1 MTRIYD
7 TFLAGGL
14 VMWPLLGLSVVTL
27 ACILERSWFWLRL
40 VIQEKQVVREIFAA
54 AKVDLEKA
62 EKVAESSQ
70 TLAISRFLVEP
81 LKLKNPTPETF
92 HLAIKAACDREC
104 MAMRKGNMLLEGVVA
119 ITPLLGILGTANG
132 LFTVFTHL
140 KTNSV
145 GITDFSTVTSGIL
158 EALISS
164 ITGISVA
171 ICAFVFFRI
180 FLCLQSRQIRFF
192 SQVGNELELIY
203 LQCWH
208 EPSIQATAQ
217 NQSEH
222 STLNSEL
229 KSTTDNSLKQE

>member
-14 VMWPLLGLSVVTL
+14 VMWPLLGLSVLTL
-27 ACILERSWFWLRL
+27 ACILERSWFWLKL
-40 VIQEKQVVREIFAA
+40 VIQEKRVVREIFAA

-62 EKVAESSQ
+62 EKIAESSQ

-81 LKLKNPTPETF
+81 LRLKNPTPETF
-92 HLAIKAACDREC
+92 HLAIKAACDKEC
-104 MAMRKGNMLLEGVVA
+104 MAMRKGDMLLESVVA
-119 ITPLLGILGTANG
+119 IAPLLGILGTANG
-132 LFTVFTHL
+132 VFTVFTHL

-145 GITDFSTVTSGIL
+145 GITDFSTVTSGIV

-164 ITGISVA
+164 ITGIAVA
-171 ICAFVFFRI
+171 IFAFVFFRI
-180 FLCLQSRQIRFF
+180 FLCLQSQQMNFF

-208 EPSIQATAQ
+208 QPSTQP
-217 NQSEH
+217 
-222 STLNSEL
+222 STQTNNDSVNS
-229 KSTTDNSLKQE
+229 

>member
-14 VMWPLLGLSVVTL
+14 VMWPLLGLSVLTL
-27 ACILERSWFWLRL
+27 ACILERSWFWLKL

-62 EKVAESSQ
+62 EKIAESSQ
-70 TLAISRFLVEP
+70 TLAISRFLIEP
-81 LKLKNPTPETF
+81 LRLKNPTPETF
-92 HLAIKAACDREC
+92 HLAIKAACDKEC
-104 MAMRKGNMLLEGVVA
+104 MAMRKGDMLLESVVA
-119 ITPLLGILGTANG
+119 IAPLLGILGTANG

-145 GITDFSTVTSGIL
+145 GITDFSTVTSGIV

-164 ITGISVA
+164 ITGIAVA
-171 ICAFVFFRI
+171 IFAFVFFRI
-180 FLCLQSRQIRFF
+180 FLCLQSQQMSFF

-208 EPSIQATAQ
+208 QPSTQP
-217 NQSEH
+217 
-222 STLNSEL
+222 STQTNNDSVNS
-229 KSTTDNSLKQE
+229 

>member
-14 VMWPLLGLSVVTL
+14 VMWPLLGLSVLTL
-27 ACILERSWFWLRL
+27 ACILERSWFWLKL
-40 VIQEKQVVREIFAA
+40 VIQEKQVVREILAA

-62 EKVAESSQ
+62 EEIAETSQ

-81 LKLKNPTPETF
+81 LRLKNATPETF
-92 HLAIKAACDREC
+92 HLAIKAACDKEC
-104 MAMRKGNMLLEGVVA
+104 MAMRKGDMLLESVVA
-119 ITPLLGILGTANG
+119 IAPLLGILGTANG
-132 LFTVFTHL
+132 LFTVFTNL

-145 GITDFSTVTSGIL
+145 GITDFSTVTSGIV

-164 ITGISVA
+164 ITGIAVA
-171 ICAFVFFRI
+171 ISAFIFFRV
-180 FLCLQSRQIRFF
+180 FLCLQSQQMSFF

-208 EPSIQATAQ
+208 QPSTQR
-217 NQSEH
+217 
-222 STLNSEL
+222 
-229 KSTTDNSLKQE
+229 TTQTNNDQ

>member
-14 VMWPLLGLSVVTL
+14 VMWPLLGLSVLTL
-27 ACILERSWFWLRL
+27 ACILERSWFWLKL
-40 VIQEKQVVREIFAA
+40 VIQEKQVVREILAA

-62 EKVAESSQ
+62 EEIAETSQ

-81 LKLKNPTPETF
+81 LRLKNATPETF
-92 HLAIKAACDREC
+92 HLAIKAACDKEC
-104 MAMRKGNMLLEGVVA
+104 MAMRKGDMLLESVVA
-119 ITPLLGILGTANG
+119 IAPLLGILGTANG
-132 LFTVFTHL
+132 LFTVFTNL

-145 GITDFSTVTSGIL
+145 GITDFSTVTSGIV

-164 ITGISVA
+164 ITGIAVA
-171 ICAFVFFRI
+171 IFAFIFFRV
-180 FLCLQSRQIRFF
+180 FLCLQSQQMSFF

-208 EPSIQATAQ
+208 QPSTQR
-217 NQSEH
+217 
-222 STLNSEL
+222 
-229 KSTTDNSLKQE
+229 TTQTNNDQ